1 MTSKPLPEHGTHSRY
16 RHHACRCEACVE
28 ANRAYFR
35 ARSAAIKAG
44 AWQPYVDAEPV
55 RQHILLLQEEGFS
68 VSRIARLSGGS
79 DWDIQRFIRACKG
92 RGRKRNTTEALAARI
107 LAIKPGEMTP
117 AMVSAIG
124 SNRRIEALCAL
135 GWPVSH
141 TAAHMGWS
149 HKNLHRIRQ
158 QQVVRSD
165 SAQAISEAYEE
176 LRTKQPARRGVT
188 KNASSRVRNMAK
200 ARHWPPPKYWAK
212 FPGAIDDPHFT
223 PEYGMTKPEL
233 RAEEA
238 HWLVTTAGL
247 PRNEVAA
254 RLGMTFGE
262 VDDALA
268 LHRNDMRKAA

>member
-1 MTSKPLPEHGTHSRY
+1 MTQQTAPDHGTQSRY
-16 RHHACRCEACVE
+16 RHHGCRCEVCVD
-28 ANRAYFR
+28 ANRAYHRNR
-35 ARSAAIKAG
+35 AAAIKAG

-158 QQVVRSD
+158 QQVVRID
-165 SAQAISEAYEE
+165 SAQAVSAAYEG
-176 LRTKQPARRGVT
+176 LRAKRPARNGVGQG
-188 KNASSRVRNMAK
+188 ASNRVRNMAR
-200 ARHWPPPKYWAK
+200 ARNWAPPKYWDER
-212 FPGAIDDPHFT
+212 PGAIDDPYFT
-223 PEYGMTKPEL
+223 SEYGLTKAD
-233 RAEEA
+233 RNAEEA
-238 HWLVTTAGL
+238 RWLVTTAGL
-247 PRNEVAA
+247 PRTEVAA

-262 VDDALA
+262 VDEALA
-268 LHRNDMRKAA
+268 YAAAA

>member
-1 MTSKPLPEHGTHSRY
+1 MTQQTAPDHGTQSRY
-16 RHHACRCEACVE
+16 RHHGCRCEVCVD

-44 AWQPYVDAEPV
+44 TWQPYVDAEPV
-55 RQHILLLQEEGFS
+55 RQHILHLQEEGFS
-68 VSRIARLSGGS
+68 ISRIARLSGGS
-79 DWDIQRFIRACKG
+79 DWDIQRFIRAGKG

-107 LAIKPGEMTP
+107 LAVKPGEMTP
-117 AMVSAIG
+117 AMVNAIG

-158 QQVVRSD
+158 QLVVRAE
-165 SAQAISEAYEE
+165 SAQAVSAAYDE
-176 LRTKQPARRGVT
+176 LQTKRPARYGVG
-188 KNASSRVRNMAK
+188 KSASNRARNMAK
-200 ARHWPPPKYWAK
+200 ARNWAPPKYWDR

-223 PEYGMTKPEL
+223 PEYGMTKPQRL
-233 RAEEA
+233 AEEA
-238 HWLVTTAGL
+238 VWLVTVAGV
-247 PRNEVAA
+247 PRTDAAA
-254 RLGMTFGE
+254 RLGLTFAE

-268 LHRNDMRKAA
+268 FAAAA